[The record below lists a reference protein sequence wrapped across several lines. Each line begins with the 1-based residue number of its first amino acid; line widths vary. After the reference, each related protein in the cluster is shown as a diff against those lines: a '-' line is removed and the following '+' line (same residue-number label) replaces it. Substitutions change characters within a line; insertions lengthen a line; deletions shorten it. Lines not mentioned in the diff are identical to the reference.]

1 MGRKNTRESL
11 MKLFYQMDINNEFTI
26 EVLNKYLENEN
37 FNSNDTEYFKDAFDK
52 IIENLNCIDGNIEKH
67 SSGWAINR
75 ISKVDLSLLRIAIY
89 EILFRNDIPLQ
100 VSINEALEISKKYS
114 SEESYKFVNGLLGSL
129 VREKIEHEK

>member
-11 MKLFYQMDINNEFTI
+11 MKLFYQMDINDEFTM
-26 EVLNKYLENEN
+26 EVLNKYLENEK
-37 FNSNDTEYFKDAFDK
+37 FNSNDIEYFKDAFDK
-52 IIENLNCIDGNIEKH
+52 ITENLNFIDENIEKH

-100 VSINEALEISKKYS
+100 VSINEALEISKKFS

-129 VREKIEHEK
+129 VREKNKHEK

>member
-11 MKLFYQMDINNEFTI
+11 MKLFYQMDINDEFTL

-37 FNSNDTEYFKDAFDK
+37 FNSNDIEYFKDAFDK
-52 IIENLNCIDGNIEKH
+52 ITENLNLIDENIEKH

-89 EILFRNDIPLQ
+89 EILYRNDIPLQ

-129 VREKIEHEK
+129 VREKNKHEK